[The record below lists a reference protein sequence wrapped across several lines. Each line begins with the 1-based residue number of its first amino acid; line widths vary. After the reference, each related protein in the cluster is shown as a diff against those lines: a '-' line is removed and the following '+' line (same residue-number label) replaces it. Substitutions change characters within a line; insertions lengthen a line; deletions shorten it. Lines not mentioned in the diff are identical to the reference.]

1 VKVDH
6 LMNSSAQ
13 TCSPEDNLAEVVSVL
28 WHHDCGAVPVVGDD
42 GKMIGIITDRDIC
55 MALST
60 NPRPA
65 GEVEVNEV
73 MSRKVHSCQAS
84 DNIHEAMET
93 MRVNRVRR
101 LPVIDD
107 EGKLEGML
115 SISDVILHAEPVGKK
130 RSPGVTCVD
139 IVTALKGVCEP
150 AGKAKT
156 PGE

>member
-1 VKVDH
+1 MKVDH
-6 LMNSSAQ
+6 LMNSSVQ

-28 WHHDCGAVPVVGDD
+28 WHNDCGAVPVVGDD
-42 GKMIGIITDRDIC
+42 GKMVGIITDRDIC

-65 GEVEVNEV
+65 GDVVVKEV
-73 MSRKVHSCQAS
+73 MCSKVHSCQAS

-93 MRVNRVRR
+93 MKVSRVRR

-115 SISDVILHAEPVGKK
+115 SMSDVILHAEPVGKK

-139 IVTALKGVCEP
+139 VVATLKGVCEP
-150 AGKAKT
+150 S
-156 PGE
+156 GESKRSGG